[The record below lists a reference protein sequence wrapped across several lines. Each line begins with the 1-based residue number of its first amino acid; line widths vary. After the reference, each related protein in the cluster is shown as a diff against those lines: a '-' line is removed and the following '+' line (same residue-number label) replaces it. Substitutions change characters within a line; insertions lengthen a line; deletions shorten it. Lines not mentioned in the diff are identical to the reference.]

1 MLEVAVQGAF
11 INVVLGRWHGPSS
24 MFSSITCGHQA
35 P

>member
-11 INVVLGRWHGPSS
+11 VNVVLGRWHGPSL
-24 MFSSITCGHQA
+24 MFGSITCGHEA